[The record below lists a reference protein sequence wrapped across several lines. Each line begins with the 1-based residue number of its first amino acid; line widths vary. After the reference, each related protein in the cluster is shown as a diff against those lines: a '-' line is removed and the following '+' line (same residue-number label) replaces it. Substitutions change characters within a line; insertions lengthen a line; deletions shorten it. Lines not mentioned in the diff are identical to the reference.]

1 MKNHRLSR
9 LTLLTQGIA
18 LIGFGM
24 SELACAKEQPN
35 VNGPKPDDQLHINA
49 PPQPT
54 ASDSAVVPTGDN
66 MPHMNATATP
76 PSSASAAPSTSG
88 STTAPP
94 KPPMPPHTN
103 APNRKP

>member
-35 VNGPKPDDQLHINA
+35 INGPKPDDQLHINA

-94 KPPMPPHTN
+94 KPLSPPHTN
-103 APNRKP
+103 APRKP

>member
-1 MKNHRLSR
+1 MRSHRLSR

-24 SELACAKEQPN
+24 SELACAKDQPN
-35 VNGPKPDDQLHINA
+35 VNGPNPEPLHINA
-49 PPQPT
+49 PPTPT
-54 ASDSAVVPTGDN
+54 ASDSAVVPTPDN

-76 PSSASAAPSTSG
+76 PASASAAPSS

-94 KPPMPPHTN
+94 VPSPPRHTN
-103 APNRKP
+103 APSRKP